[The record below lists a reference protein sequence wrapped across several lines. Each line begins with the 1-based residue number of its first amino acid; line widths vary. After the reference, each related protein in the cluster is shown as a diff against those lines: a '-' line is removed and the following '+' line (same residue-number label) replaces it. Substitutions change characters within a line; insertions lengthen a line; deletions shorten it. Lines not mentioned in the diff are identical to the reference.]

1 MVNTFVKMNFPPLLV
16 ITFPMAFGG
25 AWGADCIMTW
35 LPPIS
40 SAISRAKSAMHCAFV
55 FGFGC
60 ARCGS
65 AGRGSAGPW
74 SAARCWAPPPSA
86 ASASG

>member
-1 MVNTFVKMNFPPLLV
+1 MVNMFVKMNFPPLLI
-16 ITFPMAFGG
+16 ITFPMAFGS
-25 AWGADCIMTW
+25 AWRTDWIMAW

-40 SAISRAKSAMHCAFV
+40 SAISRAKSVMYCTFV

-65 AGRGSAGPW
+65 ADRGSAGPR
-74 SAARCWAPPPSA
+74 SAVRCWAPPPSA